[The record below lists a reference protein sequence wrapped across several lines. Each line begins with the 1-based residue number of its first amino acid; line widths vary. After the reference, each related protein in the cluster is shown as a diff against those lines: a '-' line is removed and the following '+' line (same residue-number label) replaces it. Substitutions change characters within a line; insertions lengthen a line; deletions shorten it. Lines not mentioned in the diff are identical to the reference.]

1 MNGEGG
7 PQNSV
12 VCHII
17 LLSSPGTGW
26 VGGREGGRE
35 GGLELDLK
43 LYFADLGLPFW
54 EDLRRKGFFEFDL
67 RLLSLLSLPKIDEAN
82 TKI

>member
-1 MNGEGG
+1 MREGVG
-7 PQNSV
+7 RRE
-12 VCHII
+12 
-17 LLSSPGTGW
+17 
-26 VGGREGGRE
+26 GGREGGRVGERGRE

-43 LYFADLGLPFW
+43 LSFADLGLPFW